1 MKTIKIK
8 DRKDKVLFTHTCDN
22 NTTNITLQKALSE
35 RADLE
40 GVILIGANLRDA
52 CLRVANLRDACLRDA
67 NLTYANLIGANL
79 RDSDL
84 TGADLRGA
92 DLRGADLEDV
102 ILIGANLTGANLEG
116 ANLRDVWLRDAN
128 LTGANLRDAWLRD
141 ADLRGANLTDVIIN
155 NPLKKDPEDKV
166 VTKVI
171 NSFRERSEQGINK
184 YGTTLQRDD
193 LSPLEWMQ
201 HLQEELMDATLYIA
215 VLKNKL
221 INLEIKEAEDKVS
234 DVCD

>member
-8 DRKDKVLFTHTCDN
+8 DRDDKVLFTHTCDN
-22 NTTNITLQKALSE
+22 NNIRITLEKAVSE
-35 RADLE
+35 H
-40 GVILIGANLRDA
+40 
-52 CLRVANLRDACLRDA
+52 
-67 NLTYANLIGANL
+67 TNLIGADLKRADLQNAKLKGAWLKNADLERANL
-79 RDSDL
+79 EDVIL
-84 TGADLRGA
+84 TGAD
-92 DLRGADLEDV
+92 
-102 ILIGANLTGANLEG
+102 LIGANLTGTNLTG
-116 ANLRDVWLRDAN
+116 ANLRDVWFTDAN

-141 ADLRGANLTDVIIN
+141 ADLTGADLTGVIIN

-166 VTKVI
+166 VAKVI

-201 HLQEELMDATLYIA
+201 HLQEELMDATLYIE
-215 VLKNKL
+215 VLKSKL
-221 INLEIKEAEDKVS
+221 IKLEIKEAEDKVS